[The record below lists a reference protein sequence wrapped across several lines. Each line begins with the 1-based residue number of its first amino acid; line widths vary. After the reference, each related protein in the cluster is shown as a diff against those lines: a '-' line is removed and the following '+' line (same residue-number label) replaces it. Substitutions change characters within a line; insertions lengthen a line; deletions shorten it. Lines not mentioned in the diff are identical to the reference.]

1 MQMHRGRTSFFGAS
15 AERAVS
21 RVSGYLSS
29 GYERTL
35 WEITRTFV
43 GHWHEKKPAAA
54 ANEAKRTQHIPID
67 IDPSLVFTM
76 AAVAGFV
83 AKALSPSYYSS
94 QWSNFLVKSHAY
106 YHPKFRAGR

>member
-1 MQMHRGRTSFFGAS
+1 MSELSGQSPGLLSDIGIGTRKRKKAS
-15 AERAVS
+15 SSERS
-21 RVSGYLSS
+21 
-29 GYERTL
+29 E
-35 WEITRTFV
+35 
-43 GHWHEKKPAAA
+43 
-54 ANEAKRTQHIPID
+54 ANATHPDQD